1 MDGTTNPKF
10 EIKWEIDIGDLVR
23 VKKFSH
29 EAAHQEEYTYKYGI
43 VVGLLE
49 SDESMLYPAARIRF
63 FKSNTVVT
71 YPAGQM
77 EVISHV

>member
-1 MDGTTNPKF
+1 VDGTTNPKF

-23 VKKFSH
+23 VKTFSH
-29 EAAHQEEYTYKYGI
+29 EPANREEYTYTYGI
-43 VVGLLE
+43 VVGLLDHAE
-49 SDESMLYPAARIRF
+49 TMLFPAARIRF

-77 EVISHV
+77 EVVSHV